1 MTARVPDIICVA
13 QIEYNEIYRLQRSE
27 IMAAEFTFVH
37 TTHAVI
43 VCLQIKLAFMQTQ
56 NISNRAK

>member
-1 MTARVPDIICVA
+1 
-13 QIEYNEIYRLQRSE
+13 
-27 IMAAEFTFVH
+27 MAAEFTFVH